1 MRKKR
6 VMILG
11 PSRCGK
17 TSLARKLDDDERP
30 IKRTPDMIYGKNTID
45 CPGSYIENTDHYRHL
60 IAASQDASCVL
71 MMIDQSKP
79 AHVYSPKFAGAF
91 TKPVIGVIA
100 KSDLNPEN
108 RETCRHQL
116 ELAGITGKIF
126 EVSVHEN
133 KGVDELKDYLFGSE
147 DTK

>member
-1 MRKKR
+1 MK
-6 VMILG
+6 I
-11 PSRCGK
+11 
-17 TSLARKLDDDERP
+17 
-30 IKRTPDMIYGKNTID
+30 
-45 CPGSYIENTDHYRHL
+45 
-60 IAASQDASCVL
+60 Q
-71 MMIDQSKP
+71 
-79 AHVYSPKFAGAF
+79 KFAGAF

-108 RETCRHQL
+108 REACRHQL

-133 KGVDELKDYLFGSE
+133 KGVDELKEYLFGSE